1 MGTIFVATATAETF
15 VDFGHVDEVVYEGGP
30 FVIEKPSL
38 FFNGA
43 VWLGSDANFIAD
55 SFFFDQMLFFI
66 EFFGEG
72 QYDFIVP
79 DNNEVDYSLSNAA
92 VQINM
97 NAVTSVGHGGFAEG
111 DVLVEIFEVIGS
123 PFNDVIRGS
132 DIIPDSAPF
141 VVNGVNTPF
150 ENSFFINNPG
160 DNVLVGGG
168 GSDVLEGRSGADV
181 LVGGTFTGDFDF
193 DYASYESS
201 PAAVTVRL
209 RGIGGSDTQTLIAT
223 GGDATGDVL
232 VGIEGLIGS
241 RFGDTLTGNSLDNIL
256 AGGLGSDVLDGKG
269 GTDTADYSRDHF
281 FDLGDTADQVVV
293 RLGLNGDSGTGQE
306 FKLVAQP
313 FGPPLPVQVSTDT
326 LISIENVTGTAG
338 NDTLVG
344 NERDNVLDGRGGNNS
359 LDGGFGN
366 DTLIGGPS
374 NDTAAFFSH
383 DLALGAQQPFG
394 EQITISLGLNGAD
407 GHATRSDFV
416 SNFGP
421 ISFQVVESD
430 TLRSIENVTG
440 SNRPETING
449 NEQDN
454 VLEGRGGNDII
465 NGGAGNDTYVM
476 TGGLAL
482 GADRFFN
489 DGGIDKV
496 LINSLSDLVS
506 ATRDGNDL
514 AVTLVNGSFRVVD
527 HFKGHP
533 IRTLTTLDGRSV
545 TLSDSLVGGNG
556 PGIIAAGNGGQT
568 LNGNGGDD
576 FLFGGNGPDRL
587 IGGTGNDQLTG
598 GNGPDT
604 FVFGPGFGH
613 DVITDFTHPDRI
625 EFDGGLFGNFQAV
638 KAASQQVGNDAVITL
653 DADDTITLQGVALKS
668 LRASDFDFI
677 SATSS
682 GDTAAIPNIALL
694 GNYMASTFVLG
705 SDGHGGTAV
714 TNTGLTDSTHAL
726 ISPPHS

>member
-55 SFFFDQMLFFI
+55 SFLFDQMLFII
-66 EFFGEG
+66 ELFGEG
-72 QYDFIVP
+72 QWDFIVP
-79 DNNEVDYSLSNAA
+79 DNNAVDYSLSNAP

-97 NAVTSVGHGGFAEG
+97 NAVTSVGHGGFADG

-132 DIIPDSAPF
+132 DIIPDSLPAF
-141 VVNGVNTPF
+141 VVNGVNSPF

-209 RGIGGSDTQTLIAT
+209 RGIGIDTQTAIAT

-241 RFGDTLTGNSLDNIL
+241 RFGDTLTGNALDNIL

-293 RLGLNGDSGTGQE
+293 RLGLNGASGTGQE

-313 FGPPLPVQVSTDT
+313 SGPPLPVQVSTDT

-344 NERDNVLDGRGGNNS
+344 NERDNVLDGRGDNDS

-366 DTLIGGPS
+366 DTLIGGPG
-374 NDTAAFFSH
+374 NNTAAFFSH
-383 DLALGAQQPFG
+383 DLALGALQPFG

-416 SNFGP
+416 LNFGL

-449 NEQDN
+449 NELDN
-454 VLEGRGGNDII
+454 VLEGRGGNDTL
-465 NGGAGNDTYVM
+465 NGGARNDTYVM
-476 TGGLAL
+476 TGPSL
-482 GADRFFN
+482 GTDRFF
-489 DGGIDKV
+489 DDSGSDKV
-496 LINSLSDLVS
+496 LINTLRDLVS

-514 AVTLVNGSFRVVD
+514 VVTLVGGSSFQVVD
-527 HFKGHP
+527 HFNGHP
-533 IRTLTTLDGRSV
+533 IETLATLDGRSV
-545 TLSDSLVGGNG
+545 TLSTSLTGGNG
-556 PGIIAAGNGGQT
+556 PGIIAAGKGGQT

-604 FVFGPGFGH
+604 FVFGPGK
-613 DVITDFTHPDRI
+613 P
-625 EFDGGLFGNFQAV
+625 
-638 KAASQQVGNDAVITL
+638 
-653 DADDTITLQGVALKS
+653 
-668 LRASDFDFI
+668 
-677 SATSS
+677 
-682 GDTAAIPNIALL
+682 P
-694 GNYMASTFVLG
+694 G
-705 SDGHGGTAV
+705 SECCV
-714 TNTGLTDSTHAL
+714 RRR
-726 ISPPHS
+726 

>member
-55 SFFFDQMLFFI
+55 SFLFDQMLFII
-66 EFFGEG
+66 ELFGEG
-72 QYDFIVP
+72 QWDFIVP
-79 DNNEVDYSLSNAA
+79 DNNAVDYSLSNAP

-97 NAVTSVGHGGFAEG
+97 NAVTSVGHGGFADG

-132 DIIPDSAPF
+132 DIIPDSLPAF
-141 VVNGVNTPF
+141 VVNGVNSPF

-209 RGIGGSDTQTLIAT
+209 RGIGIDTQTAIAT

-241 RFGDTLTGNSLDNIL
+241 RFGDTLTGNALDNIL

-293 RLGLNGDSGTGQE
+293 RLGLNGASGTGQE

-313 FGPPLPVQVSTDT
+313 SGPPLPVQVSTDT

-344 NERDNVLDGRGGNNS
+344 NERDNVLDGRGDNDS

-366 DTLIGGPS
+366 DTLIGGPG
-374 NDTAAFFSH
+374 NNTAAFFSH
-383 DLALGAQQPFG
+383 DLALGALQPFG

-407 GHATRSDFV
+407 GHANTIRFC
-416 SNFGP
+416 
-421 ISFQVVESD
+421 VE
-430 TLRSIENVTG
+430 LR
-440 SNRPETING
+440 P
-449 NEQDN
+449 
-454 VLEGRGGNDII
+454 
-465 NGGAGNDTYVM
+465 Y
-476 TGGLAL
+476 
-482 GADRFFN
+482 
-489 DGGIDKV
+489 
-496 LINSLSDLVS
+496 
-506 ATRDGNDL
+506 
-514 AVTLVNGSFRVVD
+514 
-527 HFKGHP
+527 
-533 IRTLTTLDGRSV
+533 
-545 TLSDSLVGGNG
+545 
-556 PGIIAAGNGGQT
+556 
-568 LNGNGGDD
+568 
-576 FLFGGNGPDRL
+576 
-587 IGGTGNDQLTG
+587 
-598 GNGPDT
+598 
-604 FVFGPGFGH
+604 
-613 DVITDFTHPDRI
+613 
-625 EFDGGLFGNFQAV
+625 
-638 KAASQQVGNDAVITL
+638 
-653 DADDTITLQGVALKS
+653 
-668 LRASDFDFI
+668 
-677 SATSS
+677 
-682 GDTAAIPNIALL
+682 
-694 GNYMASTFVLG
+694 
-705 SDGHGGTAV
+705 
-714 TNTGLTDSTHAL
+714 L
-726 ISPPHS
+726 ISGGGE